1 MRRAVALLLFTVL
14 AAGCGL
20 GDAAR
25 LADTVRAAVAPAP
38 AASERTVAPEDAVRA
53 AIERANAA
61 QAEAFASGDP
71 EPMRA
76 TSTTA
81 HYAELAATNRSL
93 ARSGATAIALVRIEF
108 EDVRVDGDA
117 ARATTYET
125 WRTEYA
131 DGALNEQTDRNDYT
145 LVRTPS
151 GWRITANEQPAAGA
165 AAPARPRSDAPAT
178 SGTSRATL
186 PPVTNASRSSNWSG
200 YSATGGTF
208 TSVTG
213 TWIVPVTASSPA
225 GVDAAWVGIGGVDT
239 EDLVQAG
246 TMATVTSSGAV
257 SYEAWIEM
265 LPAAS
270 RTVPLAVSGG
280 DSVTVTITERS
291 SDRWHLA
298 LKNNTSG
305 GRYEITV
312 DYVSSRSSAEWVE
325 EAPSSARGLLP
336 LSDFGTIRFA
346 GASAVRDGQTLTPAR
361 LGARPIAMYN
371 GLGQA
376 LAIPSQLA
384 GTGDAF
390 EVTRTAAQST
400 AGTPGTRRRR

>member
-1 MRRAVALLLFTVL
+1 MRRAVALLLFVVL

-25 LADTVRAAVAPAP
+25 LADTVRAAVAPTP

-71 EPMRA
+71 ELMRA

-93 ARSGATAIALVRIEF
+93 ARSGATAIVLVRIEF
-108 EDVRVDGDA
+108 EDVRVDGDS

-125 WRTEYA
+125 WRTEYG

-151 GWRITANEQPAAGA
+151 GWRITANEQPTAG
-165 AAPARPRSDAPAT
+165 AAPARPRGEAPASPRAT
-178 SGTSRATL
+178 GATL

-246 TMATVTSSGAV
+246 TMATVTSAGAV

-265 LPAAS
+265 LPASS

-291 SDRWHLA
+291 PDRWHLA
-298 LKNNTSG
+298 LRNNSTG

-346 GASAVRDGQTLTPAR
+346 GAAAVRDGQTLTPAR

-376 LAIPSQLA
+376 LAVPSQLSAA
-384 GTGDAF
+384 GDVF

-400 AGTPGTRRRR
+400 SGTPGSRRRR